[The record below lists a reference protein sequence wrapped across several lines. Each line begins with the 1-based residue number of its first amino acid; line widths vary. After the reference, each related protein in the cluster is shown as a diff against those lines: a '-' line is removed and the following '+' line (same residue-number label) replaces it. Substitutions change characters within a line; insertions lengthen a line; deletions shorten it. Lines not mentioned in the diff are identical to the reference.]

1 MSSKG
6 AFTNS
11 ILLTSFGQR
20 FAGSDVQH
28 PENFIIREG
37 LGLCYHVGF
46 GERDGGF
53 DPRAI
58 PHEDLTK
65 LWARDH

>member
-1 MSSKG
+1 LVNALQAVMFITLKTSS
-6 AFTNS
+6 
-11 ILLTSFGQR
+11 L
-20 FAGSDVQH
+20 
-28 PENFIIREG
+28 EG
-37 LGLCYHVGF
+37 LGLRYLVGF

-65 LWARDH
+65 LWAKDH